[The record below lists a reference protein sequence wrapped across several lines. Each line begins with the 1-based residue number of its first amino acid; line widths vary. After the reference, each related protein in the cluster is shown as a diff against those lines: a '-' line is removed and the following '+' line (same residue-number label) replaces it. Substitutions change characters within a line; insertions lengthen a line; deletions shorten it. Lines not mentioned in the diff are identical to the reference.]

1 MKIKFY
7 KVVIFSDNPL
17 TSLFRFENKF
27 QIYPYTSP
35 NAPFSDKVK
44 LHPIALE
51 YWVDEDKEVEVPEDF
66 KGLEGFYKQS
76 VISMLPQT
84 KILSLLSS
92 LSNYRFYLPQIK
104 WQWFCTIP
112 NGDNKEDANNQKSV
126 AGLNTYWYPES
137 YEERQ
142 IEGFSNPD
150 FPKMNY
156 TAQPEYFR
164 NITLDE
170 NEEIVFPEHISTAL
184 HNYYA
189 LPENIKQIAEASS
202 SLINN
207 GLALRGTM
215 NSLSYISF
223 ISSIETIVDFDFK
236 NEEVKKCECCGT
248 SQYRVMGKFRD
259 FIFKYV
265 STAAETKKQIAEI
278 YGLRSKIAHSGELL
292 LADNIYN
299 WGNDKIRSEQWQI
312 HLSAMQLGRISLTN
326 WLLGAAKNE
335 NITKAVK

>member
-1 MKIKFY
+1 MKVKFY

-17 TSLFRFENKF
+17 KTQFRFEDKF
-27 QIYPYTSP
+27 QIYPYTSL
-35 NAPFSDKVK
+35 NAPYSEKVK

-51 YWVDEDKEVEVPEDF
+51 YWVDEDIEIEVPEDF
-66 KGLEGFYKQS
+66 KGLEGIYKQS
-76 VISMLPQT
+76 VVSMLPQT
-84 KILSLLSS
+84 IILSLLSS
-92 LSNYRFYLPQIK
+92 MSNYRFYLPQIK

-112 NGDNKEDANNQKSV
+112 DGDNAEEANNQKSV
-126 AGLNTYWYPES
+126 AGINTYWSPEGHK
-137 YEERQ
+137 ERQ
-142 IEGFSNPD
+142 IDTFSHPD
-150 FPKMNY
+150 FPQMNFK
-156 TAQPEYFR
+156 ANPEYFR

-170 NEEIVFPEHISTAL
+170 NEEIVFPEYISVAL

-189 LPENIKQIAEASS
+189 IPDQIKQIVEAAS

-207 GLALRGTM
+207 GIALRGTM

-223 ISSIETIVDFDFK
+223 ISSIETLVDFEFK
-236 NEEVKKCECCGT
+236 KDEVKKCECCGT

-265 STAAETKKQIAEI
+265 STAEETKKQLNEI
-278 YGLRSKIAHSGELL
+278 YGLRSKIVHSGELL

-299 WGNDKIRSEQWQI
+299 WGDDIVRSEQWKI
-312 HLSAMQLGRISLTN
+312 HLSAMQLCRVALTN

>member
-1 MKIKFY
+1 MNIKFY
-7 KVVIFSDNPL
+7 KVIIFSDNPL
-17 TSLFRFENKF
+17 TTQFRFENKF

-51 YWVDEDKEVEVPEDF
+51 YWVDEDIDVIIPEDF

-76 VISMLPQT
+76 VITMLPQT

-92 LSNYRFYLPQIK
+92 LSNYRFFLPQIK
-104 WQWFCTIP
+104 WQWFCSIP
-112 NGDNKEDANNQKSV
+112 NGDNPDEANNQKSV

-137 YEERQ
+137 YAERQ
-142 IEGFSNPD
+142 INDFSNPD
-150 FPKMNY
+150 FPQMNLKPH
-156 TAQPEYFR
+156 PEYFR
-164 NITLDE
+164 NISMDE
-170 NEEIVFPEHISTAL
+170 NEEIVFPEYISVAL

-189 LPENIKQIAEASS
+189 LPEQIKQIVEAAS

-207 GLALRGTM
+207 GIALRGTM

-223 ISSIETIVDFDFK
+223 ISSIETLVDFEFK
-236 NEEVKKCECCGT
+236 NEIVKKCECCGT

-265 STAAETKKQIAEI
+265 SSAAETKKQINEI

-299 WGNDKIRSEQWQI
+299 WGDDTTRSEQWQI
-312 HLSAMQLGRISLTN
+312 HLSAMQLGRVTLSN
-326 WLLGAAKNE
+326 WLLEAAKNE
-335 NITKAVK
+335 NIAQVAK